1 MQWVAMKKNIP
12 VSSKWIVFSFLG
24 FGISYLLCDL
34 VIYFFNLKPEK
45 ILVFA
50 TLSGALISAWF
61 QYKYIL
67 IKIKENSINW
77 IYFSTAAW
85 VVAYA
90 ITMSLF
96 ALNMIIPKMI
106 ALPLA
111 FIILIIGGPILGF
124 ITGKC
129 ILKIIG

>member
-1 MQWVAMKKNIP
+1 
-12 VSSKWIVFSFLG
+12 
-24 FGISYLLCDL
+24 
-34 VIYFFNLKPEK
+34 LKPEK